1 MDTPTIL
8 IIALGLSMDAVAV
21 AIGMGLSIDT
31 LRIRHGL
38 IIGLFFGVFQAFMP
52 VIGWAAGRSFQ
63 SVIITVDHWIAFA
76 LLTIIGLKMIYESI
90 KIKSNDENT
99 KSLTIYSL
107 FTLSVATSIDA
118 FAIGISF
125 AMLEISIVTPIIII
139 GCITFIFSFLGV
151 GFGKHV
157 GKLLPKKIEIA
168 GGIVLIGIGIKILLE
183 HIGNS

>member
-1 MDTPTIL
+1 
-8 IIALGLSMDAVAV
+8 MDAVAV
-21 AIGMGLSIDT
+21 AIGMGLSIHT
-31 LRIRHGL
+31 LRIQHGL
-38 IIGLFFGVFQAFMP
+38 IIGLFFGFFQSIMP

-63 SVIITVDHWIAFA
+63 SVMMTADHWIAFA

-90 KIKSNDENT
+90 KIKSEEDDV

-125 AMLEISIVTPIIII
+125 AMLEMSIVTPIIII
-139 GCITFIFSFLGV
+139 GCITFILSFLGV

-157 GKLLPKKIEIA
+157 GKLLPKKIEIV
-168 GGIVLIGIGIKILLE
+168 GGIVLIAIGIKILIE
-183 HIGNS
+183 HVGNF